1 MKKLLGALFITAS
14 ISPVLALPDYEP
26 FADASGSG
34 GTTYTPGAN
43 LVGQTD
49 AQANS
54 WFQAGSAVPT
64 FTIASGSL
72 SYPGYITSLGNSVSL
87 STNANIAARFAIGSS
102 FNANNSS
109 LYYSFILRVTDI
121 GSTLGAGGG
130 FIAGFNNTGA
140 ASQTTSPTVLGAR
153 VLIKNVGGGT
163 GFQLGLSKASSNA
176 SDFQF
181 GGSPTTFTT
190 ADTILIV
197 GAYDINV
204 LGTAGD
210 DSSRMWINPNAAD
223 FGAALAPSATLTAST
238 GADMITSGSI
248 QSFLLY
254 GRPNNL
260 FPNGMQVDE
269 LRIGTSWADVTSL
282 VVPEPGVATLA
293 GFGLCALISAYR
305 LRKR

>member
-1 MKKLLGALFITAS
+1 MKQLLGALFVTAS
-14 ISPVLALPDYEP
+14 ISPVFALPDYEP

-54 WFQAGSAVPT
+54 WFQAGSANPT
-64 FTIASGSL
+64 FTIASGNL
-72 SYPGYITSLGNSVSL
+72 SYTGLPPSTGNSVSL
-87 STNANIAARFAIGSS
+87 GTQNNIAARFAMGS
-102 FNANNSS
+102 AINSGS
-109 LYYSFILRVTDI
+109 LYYSFLLKVTDI
-121 GSTLGAGGG
+121 GTTLGSGGG

-140 ASQTTSPTVLGAR
+140 ASQTGSPTVLGAR
-153 VLIKNVGGGT
+153 LLIKNIGGGT
-163 GFQLGLSKASSNA
+163 GYQLGLSKASSSA

-181 GGSPTTFTT
+181 GGSPTTFSTS
-190 ADTILIV
+190 DTVLIV

-204 LGTAGD
+204 LATAGD
-210 DSSRMWINPNAAD
+210 DSSRMWINPNSAD
-223 FGAALAPSATLTAST
+223 FGAAVAPSATLTAST

-254 GRPNNL
+254 GRGTTLAPNA
-260 FPNGMQVDE
+260 MIVDE
-269 LRIGTSWADVTSL
+269 LRIGSSWADVTS
-282 VVPEPGVATLA
+282 VPEPATATLA
-293 GFGLCALISAYR
+293 GLGLCVLISAYR